1 MVVGSVS
8 PCAFERVSEA
18 NLAGYPQTTD
28 TGFQYN
34 GESDLDLEYAQAL
47 VGKQTLTLY
56 QVGDVVEGASFNV
69 RIIQAS

>member
-1 MVVGSVS
+1 LEQ
-8 PCAFERVSEA
+8 ASESH
-18 NLAGYPQTTD
+18 LAGYPQTTN
-28 TGFQYN
+28 TGFNYN

-69 RIIQAS
+69 RMIRVSTVRALAYP